1 MAIRQTR
8 TPQNLFTLV
17 GSGLSLD
24 AMWLYVVTGV
34 IRINSIFPRQSP
46 LNGNDFHHAKKMNV
60 SYSPS

>member
-1 MAIRQTR
+1 MAICQTR

-17 GSGLSLD
+17 GSGLA

-60 SYSPS
+60 RYSSS